1 MARLVRAIYFSNS
14 KTHAKARRR
23 GIALSP
29 RPPRLRVRK
38 LDRPDKPRDDG
49 ICYDSRMTD
58 DARDRAALRASRTRT
73 KASDDDAL
81 PVVFYRR
88 IRAGE
93 NPVRVWRTHRK
104 LGLNVL
110 AERASV
116 ARAYLSE
123 IETGKKPGSAT
134 ALQRIAEALGVEM
147 DELVS
152 QKRNGRV

>member
-1 MARLVRAIYFSNS
+1 MSNLP
-14 KTHAKARRR
+14 KPITMTKDTVVLNRTDWDTL
-23 GIALSP
+23 IEALE
-29 RPPRLRVRK
+29 
-38 LDRPDKPRDDG
+38 
-49 ICYDSRMTD
+49 
-58 DARDRAALRASRTRT
+58 DAEDRAALRGSRTRA

-81 PVVFYRR
+81 PVALYRR